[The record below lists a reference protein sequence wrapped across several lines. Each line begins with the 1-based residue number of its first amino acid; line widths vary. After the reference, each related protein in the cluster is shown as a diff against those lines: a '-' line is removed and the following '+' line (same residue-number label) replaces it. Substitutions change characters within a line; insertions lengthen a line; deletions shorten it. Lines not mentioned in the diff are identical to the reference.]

1 MNNIYNKQLFA
12 IIIKK
17 IAPLRHI
24 KKYFLRLLWIV
35 YIGVIV
41 PISNTASI
49 IILALPTSDNNNN
62 NNNNIYLNAID
73 IYIYIYIYIYEL
85 YLLI

>member
-17 IAPLRHI
+17 IALLRHI
-24 KKYFLRLLWIV
+24 KKSFLRLIWIV

-62 NNNNIYLNAID
+62 NNNNNIYLNSID
-73 IYIYIYIYIYEL
+73 IYIYIYIYMNYIY
-85 YLLI
+85 